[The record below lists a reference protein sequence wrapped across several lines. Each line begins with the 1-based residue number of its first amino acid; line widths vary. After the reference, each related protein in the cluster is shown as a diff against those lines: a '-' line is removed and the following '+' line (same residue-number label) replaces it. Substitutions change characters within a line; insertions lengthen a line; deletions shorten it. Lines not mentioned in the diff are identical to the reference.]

1 MKETKIVIKL
11 LKIKNYSY
19 SIVKKNMTILD
30 VFNKKFQQNNN
41 KVIKDIN
48 NVGYSYKEIDILSD
62 EISNWGGK

>member
-62 EISNWGGK
+62 EISNWG